1 MRGNWCFE
9 KCDWLPVNPF
19 NALYSQTLQAPTPHT
34 MVKKTFK
41 TILWGWLLKG

>member
-9 KCDWLPVNPF
+9 KSDWLPVNPF
-19 NALYSQTLQAPTPHT
+19 SALYSQTLQAPTPQIDQ
-34 MVKKTFK
+34 KTLK